1 MSSRP
6 ANTDTLEQVAPGKGP
21 HTTVDHKAADYETG
35 STDYYQRYLEAL
47 THGDARVATLIIDQ
61 ALASGLVPSKIYF
74 KVLMPAQRE
83 LGALWHEGKLTVA
96 EEHLATQITL
106 DQMARLR
113 HLFRPKASLGVRALV
128 ATVDGDP
135 HYIGCR
141 VVADFLYLDGWE
153 VDFVGTNTPSKDLV
167 KMVQE
172 RDVHLVAL
180 GATLE
185 ETLPELS
192 RVVGE
197 LRALPRP
204 PKIMLGG
211 PVLQSH
217 STRMSSELKPD
228 ALAFDAKQ
236 AIEEARR
243 VCGMLDSH
251 ASLNQYLKGL
261 GARILD
267 RRKARRFSQ
276 QELANGAGLDRAY
289 ISSVENGKQN
299 VTIGAIFKLA
309 DALEVSVEDLL
320 VDSSR
325 LR

>member
-1 MSSRP
+1 
-6 ANTDTLEQVAPGKGP
+6 LEGSNLE
-21 HTTVDHKAADYETG
+21 TAASDFYR
-35 STDYYQRYLEAL
+35 RYLDAL
-47 THGDARVATLIIDQ
+47 TEGDTRAATSVIDQ
-61 ALASGLVPSKIYF
+61 ALASGLVPSKIYL
-74 KVLMPAQRE
+74 KILMPAQRE
-83 LGALWHEGKLTVA
+83 LGELWHKGSVSVA

-113 HLFRPKASLGVRALV
+113 HLFRPKASLGVHALV

-153 VDFVGTNTPSKDLV
+153 VDFVGTNTPSQDLAQ
-167 KMVQE
+167 MVQARE
-172 RDVHLVAL
+172 VHLVAI

-185 ETLPELS
+185 ESLPELA
-192 RVVGE
+192 RVVLA
-197 LRALPRP
+197 LRALPRA
-204 PKIMLGG
+204 PKIMIGG
-211 PVLQSH
+211 PVLQSY
-217 STRMSSELKPD
+217 SSRISSELKPD
-228 ALAFDAKQ
+228 ALAFDARQ

-243 VCGMLDSH
+243 VCGMLGSH

-261 GARILD
+261 GARILE